1 MENKQASSKTLPIN
15 HVRKRIDEDV
25 LKYRILKDILEK
37 VKREDYYQILEI
49 DQFDG
54 KGQPVK
60 ISPNLYAIGQC
71 RAMKQ
76 YFDESEKNAIATDG
90 KQFFYAY
97 TGTHYEV
104 IDNANLKVFI
114 RYFAHK
120 SGVYHLYADSSEYQK
135 KVLENA
141 FNFFILPGADMDRS
155 KRFLNLQNGTL
166 IINSNPEFDDK
177 GKVKEDT
184 LFKKDNHNKND
195 FLKHCNEYEFN
206 PDATCE
212 KWEQFLRDVIK
223 LPSYDGSD
231 VTIDSPVNEAN
242 IKAIQEAF
250 GYVLYSGSNPPK
262 IFVFSGDGNNGKSV
276 VNQVAHNLFGKDN
289 VEGFTTGEIS
299 EEYYRAKLVGKLLN
313 YPAENDESGQ
323 IPAVLKAMASREKVS
338 YRSLFNNPEQSD
350 NWPRIFLNQN
360 SENRIVERAHG
371 FWRRFFVIDFLVNIP
386 PEKENKE
393 LANEILEEEL
403 PGILNWALAG
413 LKRFHEQGK
422 RFTESE
428 QSKTSVDNWKKSGDS
443 VQLFMEEFCLIPGK
457 YGEAQNLIEYKDLWD
472 NFFNWQKQSGFKL
485 INKSTFKT
493 RLVKD
498 LKIPFGK
505 VKGSNK
511 NAFYVACTNINGESE
526 LEVKFEKK
534 ALPIIQ
540 ESTPQPEP
548 PKPGKPQKEELPF

>member
-15 HVRKRIDEDV
+15 QGRKRIEENV
-25 LKYRILKDILEK
+25 LKYPILKKILLE
-37 VKREDYYQILEI
+37 VKKEDYYQILEI

-76 YFDESEKNAIATDG
+76 YFDKTKKYAIATDG
-90 KQFFYAY
+90 EVFYAY

-104 IDNANLKVFI
+104 IDNTNLKVFI

-120 SGVYHLYADSSEYQK
+120 SGVYHLYADSFQYQDT
-135 KVLENA
+135 VLKNA
-141 FNFFILPGADMDRS
+141 FNFFILPGADIDRS
-155 KRFLNLQNGTL
+155 KRFLNLKNGTL
-166 IINSNPEFDDK
+166 RVQAKPDFDDK
-177 GKVKEDT
+177 GEIIEESLYQITKHDHT
-184 LFKKDNHNKND
+184 D
-195 FLKHCNEYEFN
+195 FLKHCNDYEFN
-206 PDATCE
+206 PEATCP

-223 LPSYDGSD
+223 LPNYDGSD

-276 VNQVAHNLFGKDN
+276 VNQVAHNLFGRNN
-289 VEGFTTGEIS
+289 VEGFTTGEMS
-299 EEYYRAKLVGKLLN
+299 QEYYRAKLVGKLLN

-323 IPAVLKAMASREKVS
+323 IPAVLKAMASREKIS
-338 YRSLFNNPEQSD
+338 YRSMYNNPEQSD

-457 YGEAQNLIEYKDLWD
+457 YGEADNQIEYKDLWD

-511 NAFYVACTNINGESE
+511 NAFYIACTNLNGESE
-526 LEVKFEKK
+526 LEVNFKK
-534 ALPIIQ
+534 QTFPIIQ

-548 PKPGKPQKEELPF
+548 PQPENSQEEELPF